1 MVLAL
6 FTAACGGPKGL
17 GTAPPGLPSSPPAPV
32 ESEPP
37 APPVSDPSVRCGPA
51 VFGPDGAEV
60 RAAVRAVR
68 LRQGAATDHARL
80 SEALNGLVS
89 GDGVLVCPG
98 THTLERTVVLERVT
112 DITVEGAEAL
122 VLAMENETAIR
133 VMNAR
138 DVRLLGLRLERSHRG
153 EPSNE
158 GPALIELAD
167 SEGVRLDRLRLRAQG
182 GVALEVR
189 RTRGVALSDVAFL
202 DSVVGI
208 RTEDATLERSG
219 VVAFDAVEVP
229 VSPPSADLVRSTGT
243 RADGETFDPL
253 APADTKGFTALR
265 AALTPGPRR
274 AFFPV
279 VTVGEVPYLVL
290 DHTFGIPG
298 HDAQRGEPP
307 EETAQPPRVAPKLA
321 GEKQLPRARRG
332 DVFLFNAAGRC
343 RARVGPPMYLDTSG
357 CERSYSLA
365 LPLEGCGAAV
375 APLAVVG
382 GDVPDLR
389 WHARVSQDHPVSRDA
404 LDPRSGDWLSSR
416 LARSLMGD
424 WAFLKRA
431 NAQGLVTWRVD
442 AEVERATVVQL
453 GVQFEGEDCRYW
465 AEQHRAAWLGMPDGR
480 GGTVTRGWAL
490 PEALLAA
497 RPLVGALTDGGRFV
511 GLVGRDAL
519 EVELWGRDPQGGLE
533 SLWTG
538 RFWSDND
545 ECLPRPTPVDFEG
558 PCGP

>member
-6 FTAACGGPKGL
+6 FTAACGGPKGPRA
-17 GTAPPGLPSSPPAPV
+17 APPGVPSSPPAPV
-32 ESEPP
+32 ESAPP

-51 VFGPDGAEV
+51 VFGNDGAEV

-68 LRQGAATDHARL
+68 LREGVATDHARL

-138 DVRLLGLRLERSHRG
+138 DVRLLGLRLERSHWG
-153 EPSNE
+153 EPSND

-167 SEGVRLDRLRLRAQG
+167 SQGVRLDRLRLRAQG

-202 DSVVGI
+202 ESVVGI
-208 RTEDATLERSG
+208 RTEDATLERTG
-219 VVAFDAVEVP
+219 VVTFESVEVP
-229 VSPPSADLVRSTGT
+229 VSPPSADFVRSTGT
-243 RADGETFDPL
+243 RAEPEAFDTL
-253 APADTKGFTALR
+253 GPADTKGFTALR
-265 AALTPGPRR
+265 AALTPGPQR

-290 DHTFGIPG
+290 DHTFGTPG
-298 HDAQRGEPP
+298 HEAQRGEPP
-307 EETAQPPRVAPKLA
+307 DETPQPPRVAPKQA
-321 GEKQLPRARRG
+321 GDKQLPRARRG
-332 DVFLFNAAGRC
+332 DVFLFSAAGRC
-343 RARVGPPMYLDTSG
+343 RARVGPPTYLDTSG

-365 LPLEGCGAAV
+365 LPLQGCGAAV
-375 APLAVVG
+375 APLALVG

-404 LDPRSGDWLSSR
+404 LEPRSGDWLSSR

-424 WAFLKRA
+424 WAFLERA
-431 NAQGLVTWRVD
+431 NAQGLVT
-442 AEVERATVVQL
+442 
-453 GVQFEGEDCRYW
+453 
-465 AEQHRAAWLGMPDGR
+465 
-480 GGTVTRGWAL
+480 
-490 PEALLAA
+490 
-497 RPLVGALTDGGRFV
+497 
-511 GLVGRDAL
+511 
-519 EVELWGRDPQGGLE
+519 
-533 SLWTG
+533 
-538 RFWSDND
+538 
-545 ECLPRPTPVDFEG
+545 
-558 PCGP
+558 